1 LNNLRVNLKQCIYKN
16 NKKYPKIPPIFSA
29 NTSMTSPT
37 TLPLGGGYSSSGT
50 TSATDSP
57 EHYCE
62 DVNAG
67 HFSPRSSIETMATAT
82 SPIDKKQKAKGG
94 GEGGWHF
101 QPNFFAF
108 ATNITAGQFRPNTVG
123 ASR

>member
-1 LNNLRVNLKQCIYKN
+1 
-16 NKKYPKIPPIFSA
+16 
-29 NTSMTSPT
+29 MTSPT

-57 EHYCE
+57 EHYC
-62 DVNAG
+62 DGGNVAN
-67 HFSPRSSIETMATAT
+67 FSPRSSIETMASAT
-82 SPIDKKQKAKGG
+82 SPIDKKQQKAKGG

-108 ATNITAGQFRPNTVG
+108 ATNISNGQFRPNTVG